1 MEVLLLLLGIVCL
14 LLGLAGAVLPLPG
27 PPLSF
32 VGMLALEYSGYADF
46 GTTVLVTLGIITAIL
61 AVVDYYVPIWGTKK
75 FGGTRWGVY
84 GSALGLLAGF
94 FLGPLGWIVGPF
106 VGAFVAEFLHDQNT
120 GRAGKAAFGSFV
132 GLMAGMA
139 VKILVCLIM
148 LVWSVVE
155 IIKHL

>member
-1 MEVLLLLLGIVCL
+1 MLLLILGIACL

-32 VGMLALEYSGYADF
+32 AGMLALDYSGYADF
-46 GTTVLVTLGIITAIL
+46 GTTVLVGLGIL
-61 AVVDYYVPIWGTKK
+61 SAVVAVLDYYVPIWGTKK

-84 GSALGLLAGF
+84 GSAIGLFAGF
-94 FLGPLGWIVGPF
+94 FLGPLGWVIGPF
-106 VGAFVAEFLHDQNT
+106 VGAFAAEFMHDQNT
-120 GRAGKAAFGSFV
+120 VRAGRAAFGSFV

-139 VKILVCLIM
+139 VKILLCLIM
-148 LVWSVVE
+148 LVWSAVE

>member
-1 MEVLLLLLGIVCL
+1 MEALLLIVGIICL

-32 VGMLALEYSGYADF
+32 VGILALEYSGYSEF
-46 GTTVLVTLGIITAIL
+46 GTTVLVGLGLVTAL
-61 AVVDYYVPIWGTKK
+61 VTVLDYYVPIWGTKK
-75 FGGTRWGVY
+75 FGGTRWGAY
-84 GSALGLLAGF
+84 GSGIGLLAGF

-120 GRAGKAAFGSFV
+120 SRAGRAAFGSFV

-139 VKILVCLIM
+139 VKIVLCLVMLI
-148 LVWSVVE
+148 WSIVE